1 MNTNSRPT
9 AELINIIKQLFY
21 NTSGENTQERDNII
35 KRVDSQYNECDGRI
49 DKYIRE
55 SSKDLSRLI
64 KVFND
69 IASKIEASRSNVSHS
84 REALKQCKILLQS
97 KRDEVRRL
105 WLEWCEQKCYYNNL
119 AKLRQIYLASENV
132 RIYCTDK
139 NYIQAAELIA
149 DCTRMIQFDFR
160 DISGLNDIKRIID
173 DERIKLEK
181 NLLEELVYQLY
192 TSVTKSVLET
202 GSIQPVREAS
212 FRRRFRH
219 HKNDDSGEI
228 NLQGQGQKAISSEAM
243 IEKIVQAASKLNNS
257 ESNINILEQMIS
269 DINKTIVANLIQ
281 IINSTSSHVVESNLI
296 DNSKLNRQSIENNP
310 KFLCQLIDLAFE
322 QFKIAARLYKYFI
335 ECTNKVIGKKSY
347 QAGLI
352 WTCIQNVLVK
362 LLQEYLDIKK
372 LGQNSQNNGRL
383 NLKIYLLKIL

>member
-1 MNTNSRPT
+1 MNINSRPT

-21 NTSGENTQERDNII
+21 NSSGENTEERDKII
-35 KRVDSQYNECDGRI
+35 KKVDSQYTECDGRI

-64 KVFND
+64 KVFNE
-69 IASKIEASRSNVSHS
+69 IASKIEASRSNVSQS

-119 AKLRQIYLASENV
+119 AKLRQLYLASENV
-132 RIYCTDK
+132 RIYCKDK
-139 NYIQAAELIA
+139 NYIQAADLISE
-149 DCTRMIQFDFR
+149 CTKMIALDFR
-160 DISGLNDIKRIID
+160 DIPGLHDIKRIID

-181 NLLEELVYQLY
+181 HLFEELIDQLY

-202 GSIQPVREAS
+202 GSVQPAREAS

-219 HKNDDSGEI
+219 HKTDDHSEESSASGSKS
-228 NLQGQGQKAISSEAM
+228 LSSEAM
-243 IEKIVQAASKLNNS
+243 IDKIVQAASKLNNS
-257 ESNINILEQMIS
+257 ESNINIVEKMIN
-269 DINKTIVANLIQ
+269 DINKSIVANLIQ

-296 DNSKLNRQSIENNP
+296 DNSKLNRQLIENNP
-310 KFLCQLIDLAFE
+310 KFLCQLIDLTFE

-335 ECTNKVIGKKSY
+335 ECTSKISNIKSC
-347 QAGLI
+347 QSGLI

-372 LGQNSQNNGRL
+372 LGQNSQNTG
-383 NLKIYLLKIL
+383 K